1 MEIAEVEAPYG
12 PVASFI
18 NGVGAYIYIARVAAR
33 MTKP

>member
-18 NGVGAYIYIARVAAR
+18 NGVGASIYIYSEGGC
-33 MTKP
+33 